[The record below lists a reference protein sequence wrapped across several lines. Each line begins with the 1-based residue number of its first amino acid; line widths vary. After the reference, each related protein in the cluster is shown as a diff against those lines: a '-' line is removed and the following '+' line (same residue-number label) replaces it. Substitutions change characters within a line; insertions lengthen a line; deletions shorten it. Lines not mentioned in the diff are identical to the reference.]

1 MELSIIEITK
11 ISLLILAAI
20 FTYFRFFREGTH
32 KQRIEFDIDLRD
44 LGCNNKDR
52 IIEIG
57 VIAENKGN
65 VEHRFKQISLRIR
78 GIKKDSQL
86 QELENY
92 KPRLSFPLKL
102 HTAKLVSEIDEY
114 YFVRPKVKQRF
125 PMTVRIPVEISHLL
139 VQAEF
144 NYSTGDFHKAERTFS
159 IGNQNHN
166 YEN

>member
-1 MELSIIEITK
+1 MKCDIEIIKLTLF
-11 ISLLILAAI
+11 IIAAL
-20 FTYFRFFREGTH
+20 FTYYKFFREGTH

-65 VEHRFKQISLRIR
+65 VEHRFKQISLRIL
-78 GIKKDSQL
+78 GIKKKSQL

-92 KPRLSFPLKL
+92 EPRLAFPLKL
-102 HTAKLVSEIDEY
+102 HTVKLINEIDKY

-125 PMTVRIPVEISHLL
+125 PITVRISIEISHLL
-139 VQAEF
+139 VQTEF
-144 NYSTGDFHKAERTFS
+144 NYSSGAFHKAERAFS
-159 IGNQNHN
+159 IDSQNNH